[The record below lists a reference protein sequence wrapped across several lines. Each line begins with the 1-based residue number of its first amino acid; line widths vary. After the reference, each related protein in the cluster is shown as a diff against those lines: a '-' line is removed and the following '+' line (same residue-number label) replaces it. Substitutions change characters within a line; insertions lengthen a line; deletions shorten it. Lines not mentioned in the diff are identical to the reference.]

1 MSIRHD
7 LVDCEIA
14 ICTQEV
20 LDHFNDNFDKQNFKD
35 GFVNWLYDSDII
47 EDRIR
52 AFEVV
57 KQGSYMARISDPR
70 MYGIVQRDILQ
81 RKVWPIVVDRKAV
94 DLRADYKFKMN
105 STYID
110 KKTQIHI

>member
-1 MSIRHD
+1 MSLRHD
-7 LVDCEIA
+7 LIDCEIS
-14 ICTQEV
+14 ICSTEV
-20 LDHFNDNFDKQNFKD
+20 LDHFNDNFDKQDFKD

-70 MYGIVQRDILQ
+70 MYGIVTKDILS
-81 RKVWPIVVDRKAV
+81 RMVYPIVLDRKAI
-94 DLRADYKFKMN
+94 DLKAEY
-105 STYID
+105 
-110 KKTQIHI
+110 